1 MLDIAQ
7 INPYNYTKVLI
18 HHNNLNN
25 DKKEE
30 NNKNIFEKDRQSLT
44 IRRIPRVKSALL
56 FDAEKEL
63 KRVTLSSKSYTQYM
77 KMNELKVNNLKN
89 KHFSA
94 MGLLESE
101 KGIKSQR
108 ITNKKL
114 PEIFYRKIENNNNN
128 NFRKNFF
135 RKKTAYYQSNK
146 DIRFND
152 NKKKIDKNY
161 INFSNISNLIKN
173 KEEEENNN
181 ENNATIKETP
191 YGFKY
196 KETKIIYDKS
206 KVNLIKSAIF
216 SKEENNEYNNITEVT
231 RRKSFKEKKRKSFSE
246 FFFTKKEEEK
256 NDTFK
261 FFFEGDFLEKNK
273 YFFKNAKKKEF
284 LLKNEEA
291 IDYLSDLYSIC
302 KNIEKFNAKDNMRK
316 MKFDL
321 KKYYHKE
328 DFSFEINLYSICL
341 KFMKQNELNRETRKN
356 SQKIFLPFTYLLF
369 FYLLDFETFKIFLS
383 EILMYNEEKEEME
396 INQKEIRNILIKY
409 KKYIQF
415 NLSSFF
421 NEKNKNKNK
430 EQESKEKYNK
440 ITYNCNERNFLK
452 IYDWIVHIN
461 SNSENKNII
470 YKMKII
476 LPKVKFNLFT
486 RQIKVKKYLHKNI
499 IVNLLK
505 TSFLK
510 WEEKILCD
518 LFLNKKFRYM
528 MNSLLRQKQ
537 FFNSKKEQKIFL
549 NKIDYNQNVLNKHKY
564 EFFITDSKKENS
576 KYLYFSSYEI
586 IFFYGRNDEQFIYRK
601 HINLKDSI
609 NLNKFSVY
617 WGYINTIMKCLFI
630 DKNIR
635 KASFDFKILENSPTK
650 FFKLKL
656 SDSKFELNDLDKNNP
671 ENLKNFYNQGF
682 MFYHRQDLL
691 IDMYLIN
698 FLIIQPCI
706 VRLNLER
713 YNFKI
718 PKELLNIITKSK
730 SSLEKMNIYISE
742 FSDKI
747 LLNKNILNINY
758 EELKRRVL
766 MKNMSKNSQDR
777 LKTFTTGV
785 INKSNTF
792 KTSSTSN
799 KLNMKRG
806 ISGNFGSLFGKSMF
820 NIGENYKKSNT
831 KKFGGSMLVNMQRID
846 EKKPSYSKKDNKRI
860 LSWKKLATK
869 KNIEEKNE
877 NKDISKFNNDLN
889 INMIPSTEEQ
899 DEKEE
904 EEQEEEEQEEKE
916 EIKEQEE
923 KDKVVKAESFRKK
936 KKKIPV
942 IFKKFDENAEFF
954 KEYIDSANKHGTRRI
969 KIDKNNNKKFV

>member
-18 HHNNLNN
+18 HHDVLNN
-25 DKKEE
+25 KKEE
-30 NNKNIFEKDRQSLT
+30 NKNFSEKVRQALT

-63 KRVTLSSKSYTQYM
+63 KRVTLSSKSFTQYM

-89 KHFSA
+89 THFSA
-94 MGLLESE
+94 YGLLDKE
-101 KGIKSQR
+101 KEIKSQR
-108 ITNKKL
+108 VTNKKL

-128 NFRKNFF
+128 NYRKNFF
-135 RKKTAYYQSNK
+135 RKKTSYYQSNK
-146 DIRFND
+146 DIRIKD

-161 INFSNISNLIKN
+161 INFNNISNLIKN
-173 KEEEENNN
+173 NEEENNN
-181 ENNATIKETP
+181 ENAAIKETP

-216 SKEENNEYNNITEVT
+216 PKEENNEYNNITEVA
-231 RRKSFKEKKRKSFSE
+231 RRKSFKEKKSKHFNE
-246 FFFTKKEEEK
+246 FFFNKKDEEEEEK
-256 NDTFK
+256 NNTFK

-273 YFFKNAKKKEF
+273 NLFKQSKKKEF

-291 IDYLSDLYSIC
+291 IDYLSDLYNLC
-302 KNIEKFNAKDNMRK
+302 KNIEKFNAKDNIRK

-341 KFMKQNELNRETRKN
+341 KFMRQNELNKETKNN

-369 FYLLDFETFKIFLS
+369 FYLLDFEAFKIFLS
-383 EILMYNEEKEEME
+383 EILIYNEEKEEME

-409 KKYIQF
+409 KQYIQL

-421 NEKNKNKNK
+421 NEKNKNKIK
-430 EQESKEKYNK
+430 EQENKEKYNK

-452 IYDWIVHIN
+452 IYDWIIHIN
-461 SNSENKNII
+461 SMKENKNII

-476 LPKVKFNLFT
+476 LPKVNFNLFT
-486 RQIKVKKYLHKNI
+486 RKINVKKYLHKNI

-505 TSFLK
+505 TSLEK

-518 LFLNKKFRYM
+518 LFLNKKFRYI
-528 MNSLLRQKQ
+528 MNSILSQDQ
-537 FFNSKKEQKIFL
+537 FLNRKNEQKIFL

-564 EFFITDSKKENS
+564 EFFITDAKKEHS
-576 KYLYFSSYEI
+576 RYLYFSFYEI

-650 FFKLKL
+650 FFKLKK
-656 SDSKFELNDLDKNNP
+656 SDSKLELNDLDKNNP
-671 ENLKNFYNQGF
+671 ENLKNFYNQGL
-682 MFYHRQDLL
+682 MFYHREDLL

-713 YNFKI
+713 YKYKI
-718 PKELLNIITKSK
+718 PKELLNIIIKNKNSF
-730 SSLEKMNIYISE
+730 EKMNIYISE
-742 FSDKI
+742 YSDKI

-758 EELKRRVL
+758 EELKRKVL
-766 MKNMSKNSQDR
+766 NKNLSKNNQDR
-777 LKTFTTGV
+777 FKTFSMG
-785 INKSNTF
+785 IISKSNTF
-792 KTSSTSN
+792 KTSSSNN
-799 KLNMKRG
+799 KLNMNMKRG
-806 ISGNFGSLFGKSMF
+806 ISGNFGSLFGKSMLSL
-820 NIGENYKKSNT
+820 GENYKKSNT
-831 KKFGGSMLVNMQRID
+831 KKFGRSILVNMQRID
-846 EKKPSYSKKDNKRI
+846 EKKHSNSKKDNKRI
-860 LSWKKLATK
+860 SSWKKLATK
-869 KNIEEKNE
+869 KNLEEKNE
-877 NKDISKFNNDLN
+877 NKEISKFNNDLN
-889 INMIPSTEEQ
+889 IKLIPTTEAQ

-904 EEQEEEEQEEKE
+904 FEEPEEQEEKE
-916 EIKEQEE
+916 EMKEQEE
-923 KDKVVKAESFRKK
+923 KDNVAKTEDFRKK

-954 KEYIDSANKHGTRRI
+954 KDYIDNANKNGASRI
-969 KIDKNNNKKFV
+969 KIDKNKNKKFI